1 MVRFVVC
8 CISNRTP
15 YRFLIHTWNVGAAK
29 WVTEEVNK
37 LAPSKFYGNNNIV
50 FFDGYFWFP
59 DQNRLGVYDP
69 VARTWDTL
77 YVPLPNLSPYLM
89 WITEYQGN
97 IYLVDSVSG
106 RGQMRV
112 IMFRLNRLR
121 LVWEKKKIC
130 DGLSS
135 FISDESNIMTYG
147 LPRDM
152 SDIVYV
158 WDSHINPDHP
168 VKYSLN
174 TRSFCK
180 RHDGYCVE
188 SSNTNEMLH
197 YAAWIEPPQN
207 SGNLTRLLHP
217 TNLTSSRAVRY
228 EMEEGSSLMAVLHKS
243 RDFKH
248 FIFLDKSG
256 KCSRLEQPDRFSV
269 SRCFNLHMLVGRI
282 TRRLLFSSCDMSR
295 KSPSIADV
303 P

>member
-1 MVRFVVC
+1 MSVQLNGHPR
-8 CISNRTP
+8 S
-15 YRFLIHTWNVGAAK
+15 
-29 WVTEEVNK
+29 
-37 LAPSKFYGNNNIV
+37 
-50 FFDGYFWFP
+50 DG
-59 DQNRLGVYDP
+59 LGVYDP

-89 WITEYQGN
+89 WITKYQGN
-97 IYLVDSVSG
+97 IYLVDSVSS
-106 RGQMRV
+106 RGQTRL
-112 IMFRLNRLR
+112 IMFRVYRLR

-135 FISDESNIMTYG
+135 FISDESSIMTYG

-158 WDSHINPDHP
+158 WDSHINPDRP

-207 SGNLTRLLHP
+207 SYKESDLG
-217 TNLTSSRAVRY
+217 
-228 EMEEGSSLMAVLHKS
+228 G
-243 RDFKH
+243 
-248 FIFLDKSG
+248 
-256 KCSRLEQPDRFSV
+256 FS
-269 SRCFNLHMLVGRI
+269 
-282 TRRLLFSSCDMSR
+282 
-295 KSPSIADV
+295 P
-303 P
+303 

>member
-1 MVRFVVC
+1 MC

-207 SGNLTRLLHP
+207 SGIYDFPIIDPKLIHLYFCILRLIFRKKKLY
-217 TNLTSSRAVRY
+217 TLLVMIIKSYKNIQETSPQQ
-228 EMEEGSSLMAVLHKS
+228 HQ
-243 RDFKH
+243 
-248 FIFLDKSG
+248 I
-256 KCSRLEQPDRFSV
+256 
-269 SRCFNLHMLVGRI
+269 RI
-282 TRRLLFSSCDMSR
+282 YHE
-295 KSPSIADV
+295 II
-303 P
+303 

>member
-1 MVRFVVC
+1 MLSF
-8 CISNRTP
+8 
-15 YRFLIHTWNVGAAK
+15 H
-29 WVTEEVNK
+29 K
-37 LAPSKFYGNNNIV
+37 LGII
-50 FFDGYFWFP
+50 
-59 DQNRLGVYDP
+59 QQ
-69 VARTWDTL
+69 
-77 YVPLPNLSPYLM
+77 YLM

-97 IYLVDSVSG
+97 IYLVDSVSS

-135 FISDESNIMTYG
+135 FISDESSIMTYG

-158 WDSHINPDHP
+158 WDSHINPDRP

-207 SGNLTRLLHP
+207 SGIYDFPIIDPKLIHLYFCILRL
-217 TNLTSSRAVRY
+217 
-228 EMEEGSSLMAVLHKS
+228 
-243 RDFKH
+243 
-248 FIFLDKSG
+248 IFRKKKLYT
-256 KCSRLEQPDRFSV
+256 L
-269 SRCFNLHMLVGRI
+269 LVMI
-282 TRRLLFSSCDMSR
+282 DH
-295 KSPSIADV
+295 
-303 P
+303 